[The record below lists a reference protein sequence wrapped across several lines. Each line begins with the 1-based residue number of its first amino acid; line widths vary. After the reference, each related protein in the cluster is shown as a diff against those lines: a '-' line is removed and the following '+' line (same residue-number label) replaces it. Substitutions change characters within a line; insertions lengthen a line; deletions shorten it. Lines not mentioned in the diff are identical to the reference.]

1 MKPIVEVHYTI
12 SRETSLN
19 CYIAVQY
26 RIGIYH
32 GEVQKTVKEFKEMI
46 TKIYPNYN
54 LVFLRHYK
62 CFKRR

>member
-12 SRETSLN
+12 SRETPLY

-26 RIGIYH
+26 RIGVQH
-32 GEVQKTVKEFKEMI
+32 GEMQTTVKEFK
-46 TKIYPNYN
+46 KIMTEKYPNFH

-62 CFKRR
+62 VFKR

>member
-12 SRETSLN
+12 SRRTPLHN
-19 CYIAVQY
+19 FIAIEY
-26 RIGIYH
+26 RIGMYH

-62 CFKRR
+62 YYKRR